1 MIPFAETSPTK
12 IKIFF
17 FYSKL
22 HNANS
27 QYGVWTAL

>member
-12 IKIFF
+12 IKNFF
-17 FYSKL
+17 FSKL